1 MEIVHDIRLTYQQV
15 SELLSQFI
23 EAFPSLS
30 ERVDIEQ
37 YSIKLSDNAFFILA
51 CMDRRIVGFIAYYKD
66 YVQKVVY
73 IPLIAVDG
81 SFRGKG
87 IGGTMLDVLFE
98 SNVFISFIR
107 LEVLKNNKRAFR
119 FYMQQ
124 GFSVIEDRKDCLLL
138 EKVLC

>member
-23 EAFPSLS
+23 EAFPTLS
-30 ERVDIEQ
+30 ERLDIDQ

-51 CMDRRIVGFIAYYKD
+51 RMDRRIVGFIAYYKD
-66 YVQKVVY
+66 FVQRVVY
-73 IPLIAVDG
+73 IPLIGVDS

-87 IGGTMLDVLFE
+87 IGGAMLDVLFK
-98 SNVFISFIR
+98 SSVFISFIR

-119 FYMQQ
+119 FYIQQ
-124 GFSVIEDRKDCLLL
+124 GFSVIEDREDCLLL